1 MSAALAHSPVE
12 QPLALTGFQERVL
25 VTPEDHDL
33 FVGGGRGGGKSYAI
47 AFLFL
52 RHIETYGSR
61 ARMLY
66 VRCSFPGIVDFEQVT
81 REVFGLCYRGA
92 SYNAGSH
99 LWRFPNGATLQLDQ
113 LESVADFGK
122 FQGKSY
128 TLIAADEVGQYPDP
142 SPLDLLRSCLRAPA
156 PMLKAGM

>member
-128 TLIAADEVGQYPDP
+128 TLIAAERWASIPIRP
-142 SPLDLLRSCLRAPA
+142 RLTCCAPA
-156 PMLKAGM
+156 CVRQRPC